1 MIKKTPP
8 LDRDKVKIASFR
20 ITEGEW
26 FDFTEAAD
34 RQNITATDVI
44 KGAIQ
49 LFMDGLL
56 ELPDLNYV
64 STAINTSASVD
75 GGEIQTLIDSAIEQA
90 LTPIKELLSTARV
103 GTHTDLTADGVQTAI
118 DAAIERAIAPISIDL
133 AELLGQVDELRG
145 NLNGVKAS
153 GTKSKATRTP
163 TTTTE
168 EPHNEVIKVAA
179 RLEKEPALKAAVID
193 ALSHGHIGERLGE
206 YLAGKGFLNKN
217 GMKYTGASNSRFKMA
232 IEYLNQNQ

>member
-1 MIKKTPP
+1 MIKRTQP

-56 ELPDLNYV
+56 ELPNLNYV

-75 GGEIQTLIDSAIEQA
+75 DGEIQTLIDSAIEQA

-103 GTHTDLTADGVQTAI
+103 GTHTDLTADGVQAAI
-118 DAAIERAIAPISIDL
+118 DTAIERAIAPISIDL

-145 NLNGVKAS
+145 NLDGVKAS
-153 GTKSKATRTP
+153 GTKPKAVP
-163 TTTTE
+163 TKETHQGGKKFGFKAFAKE
-168 EPHNEVIKVAA
+168 HGLDIERDNSAEDVWSALEAA
-179 RLEKEPALKAAVID
+179 ELSDRYRYDSRVKAFY
-193 ALSHGHIGERLGE
+193 EC
-206 YLAGKGFLNKN
+206 
-217 GMKYTGASNSRFKMA
+217 
-232 IEYLNQNQ
+232 